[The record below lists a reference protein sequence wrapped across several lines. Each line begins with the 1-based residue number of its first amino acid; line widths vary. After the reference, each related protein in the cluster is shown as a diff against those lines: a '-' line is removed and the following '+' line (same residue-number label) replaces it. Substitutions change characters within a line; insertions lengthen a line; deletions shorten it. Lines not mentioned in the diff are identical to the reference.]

1 MGRTSNAKE
10 QLLDAA
16 LELIWERSYGVV
28 TIDAICE
35 KAGVKKGSFYY
46 FFESKSALAVAALED
61 DWSNCGKQKWD
72 NLFSASTPPL
82 DRIRNFFEFVYKS
95 QAELLKEHGQVLGC
109 PCFSV
114 GSETSTQD
122 ETIRLKVQEILQRQI
137 RYFESAIRD
146 AVADGSLPATTEPAA
161 RAKCLFALMEGSMGQ
176 ARIQNDL
183 EFLRILPDSA
193 LDILGAKRTAAI
205 APSAPA
211 ATASA

>member
-10 QLLDAA
+10 KLLDAA

-46 FFESKSALAVAALED
+46 FYESKSALAVEALEA
-61 DWSNCGKQKWD
+61 DWNECGKQKWD
-72 NLFSASTPPL
+72 GLFSASIPPL
-82 DRIRNFFEFVYKS
+82 ERIRNFFLSTYEG
-95 QAELLKEHGQVLGC
+95 QLALQKEHGQVLGC

-122 ETIRLKVQEILQRQI
+122 EAIRLKVQEILQRQV

-146 AVADGSLPATTEPAA
+146 GQADGSIAA
-161 RAKCLFALMEGSMGQ
+161 GDAASKAKCLFALLEGSLGQ

-183 EFLRILPDSA
+183 EFLRVLPETS
-193 LDILGAKRTAAI
+193 LSILGVARTSTAA
-205 APSAPA
+205 
-211 ATASA
+211 

>member
-46 FFESKSALAVAALED
+46 FFESKSVLAVAALEA
-61 DWSNCGKQKWD
+61 DWNECGKQKWD
-72 NLFSASTPPL
+72 NLFSASNSPL
-82 DRIRNFFEFVYKS
+82 ERIHNFFKYVYDT
-95 QAELLKEHGQVLGC
+95 QLVLQQEHGQVLGC

-122 ETIRLKVQEILQRQI
+122 EAIRLKVQEILQRQI

-146 AVADGSLPATTEPAA
+146 GQADGSFAA
-161 RAKCLFALMEGSMGQ
+161 GDAAAKAKCLFALFEGSLGQ

-183 EFLRILPDSA
+183 EFLRVLPQAS
-193 LDILGAKRTAAI
+193 LSILGVSLTSSAA
-205 APSAPA
+205 
-211 ATASA
+211 